1 MTWDMSKVVGHNAR
15 ARRMELEM
23 DVTTFGE
30 RMEEALGRPWKRQTV
45 SAMENGDRAMTA
57 NDLVAIAHVLGETP
71 SMFLVPPM
79 EAEDIQVGNLK
90 LTTAD
95 LLHGANARES
105 AELLLS
111 LMDEIRDAWSAVGVA
126 QQQLEDKARLPL
138 RDMDKR
144 ITDIVGR
151 L

>member
-1 MTWDMSKVVGHNAR
+1 VTWDMSKVVGHNAR
-15 ARRMELEM
+15 KRRTELGMEVME
-23 DVTTFGE
+23 FGHK
-30 RMEEALGRPWKRQTV
+30 MEEALGRPWKRQTV

-57 NDLVAIAHVLGETP
+57 NDLVAIAYVLGETP
-71 SMFLVPPM
+71 AMLLVPPI

-90 LTTAD
+90 LSMGD
-95 LLHGANARES
+95 LVHGQNARES

-111 LMDEIRDAWSAVGVA
+111 LMDEIRDAWAAVGVA
-126 QQQLEDKARLPL
+126 RQELEDNVRVPL

>member
-15 ARRMELEM
+15 KRRTELGMEVQE
-23 DVTTFGE
+23 FGNK
-30 RMEEALGRPWKRQTV
+30 MEEALGKPWKRQTV

-71 SMFLVPPM
+71 AMLLVPPI

-90 LTTAD
+90 LSTTD

-105 AELLLS
+105 AELLLK
-111 LMDEIRDAWSAVGVA
+111 LMDEIRDAWDAVGVA
-126 QQQLEDKARLPL
+126 QRLLEDKARLPL